1 MRPPGHLDDI
11 DASATE
17 AAARE
22 ARRAIDKARGRR
34 NPLQPLPLFSWESL
48 RIVLTCDGRFTLI
61 RHDENGDPEMG
72 NAGYAMVVAAIVLAV
87 LLLGWTLTL

>member
-1 MRPPGHLDDI
+1 LDDI
-11 DASATE
+11 DSS

-22 ARRAIDKARGRR
+22 ARRVIDKARGRR

-72 NAGYAMVVAAIVLAV
+72 NAGYAMAVAAIVLAV
-87 LLLGWTLTL
+87 LLLGWALTL